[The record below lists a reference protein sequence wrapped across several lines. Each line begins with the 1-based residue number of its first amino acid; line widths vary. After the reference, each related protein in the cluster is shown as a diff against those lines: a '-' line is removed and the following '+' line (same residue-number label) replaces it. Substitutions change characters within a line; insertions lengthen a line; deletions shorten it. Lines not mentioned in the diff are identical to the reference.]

1 MNFNGKVLFMA
12 LKVLVCFTL
21 KNILD
26 NLSEFGKESYK
37 LRTIVQ
43 FIFKPYVQDLI
54 KNLNKQ
60 FDSKQGNRAY
70 PRELLLGVLMYCSTL
85 HIANLTG
92 IARECKV
99 NRVLQVFTCGET
111 PSASTFKRFFQENNR
126 LTLKKIFCCTLL
138 EFNEETFLD
147 FTRLFI
153 DGTDALVNG
162 SIHYKITWD
171 EITMLQYAKQ
181 WKILHNNRKQSME
194 RFITELKK
202 KEEFYKDDAEITK
215 LIQMALKRPDIYNK
229 RIYKKIPLFTE
240 ALLGRK
246 QDYVSIMF
254 PESIMMR
261 TKKGKFDFALNLQ
274 QIMLKNKIVFGGV
287 LLDKPNDS
295 KVLEEVLLDIQETIE
310 ILVDLQKKYGLRR
323 NYDEIKGLLERTT
336 FILDSGYFSDHNL
349 EIADKYA
356 INALI
361 MPKVIARQRN
371 NKIREENNLDKKNKN
386 TKNDDKISK
395 KQMKRV
401 YNGYICPNNQKTE
414 IISNKI
420 INNDRNKRKGIPEHW
435 KDRKYK
441 FKFNCPNDCPFRHK
455 CDHQVINDD
464 ISPLKY
470 EMTNKFTNKRYLDM
484 YNERFSESESIN
496 GYIKNTTG
504 IFKLLTS
511 DKKSAQKEIYIINM
525 TYNLIRFNNI
535 KGTAY

>member
-1 MNFNGKVLFMA
+1 MA
-12 LKVLVCFTL
+12 LKVLVLFTL
-21 KNILD
+21 KNILCG
-26 NLSEFGKESYK
+26 LSEFGKESYK
-37 LRTIVQ
+37 LRTITE

-60 FDSKQGNRAY
+60 FDSEEGNRAY
-70 PRELLLGVLMYCSTL
+70 PRELLLGILMYCSTL
-85 HIANLTG
+85 HISNLTAV
-92 IARECKV
+92 ARECKV
-99 NRVLQVFTCGET
+99 NKMLQVFTCGET
-111 PSASTFKRFFQENNR
+111 PSASTFKRFFKENNQ

-138 EFNEETFLD
+138 AFNEEKFLD
-147 FTRLFI
+147 FTRIFI

-162 SIHYKITWD
+162 SIHYKITLN
-171 EITMLQYAKQ
+171 EITMLQYAKK
-181 WKILHNNRKQSME
+181 WKILHNNRKQSIE
-194 RFITELKK
+194 RFMSELKK
-202 KEEFYKDDAEITK
+202 KEKFYQDEPEMLE
-215 LIQMALKRPDIYNK
+215 LIQMALKRPEIYNK

-240 ALLGRK
+240 ALKGRK
-246 QDYVSIMF
+246 QKYVSIMF
-254 PESIMMR
+254 SESIMMR

-274 QIMLKNKIVFGGV
+274 QIMLKNKISFSGL

-295 KVLEEVLLDIQETIE
+295 KVLEEVLLDIKETTE
-310 ILVDLQKKYGLRR
+310 ILLELQKKYGLRR
-323 NYDEIKGLLERTT
+323 NYKEINALMERAT

-371 NKIREENNLDKKNKN
+371 NKIRAENNLEKKNKN

-395 KQMKRV
+395 KQMERI
-401 YNGYICPNNQKTE
+401 NDAYICPFKQKSKLISCE
-414 IISNKI
+414 IIDNE
-420 INNDRNKRKGIPEHW
+420 RNRRKNIPEHW

-441 FKFNCPNDCPFRHK
+441 HEFDCPIDCPFRQI
-455 CDHQVINDD
+455 CNYQTINDD

-470 EMTNKFTNKRYLDM
+470 EMTNKFTNQRYMDM

-511 DKKSAQKEIYIINM
+511 DKESAQKEIYIINM

-535 KGTAY
+535 KGTSY

>member
-1 MNFNGKVLFMA
+1 MA
-12 LKVLVCFTL
+12 LKALELFIR

-26 NLSEFGKESYK
+26 DLSEFGKESYK
-37 LRTIVQ
+37 LRTIVE
-43 FIFKPYVQDLI
+43 FIFKSYVQDLI
-54 KNLNKQ
+54 QDLNKQ
-60 FDSKQGNRAY
+60 FDSDEGNRAY
-70 PRELLLGVLMYCSTL
+70 PREMLLGVLMYCSTL
-85 HIANLTG
+85 HISNLTAV
-92 IARECKV
+92 ARECKL
-99 NRVLQVFTCGET
+99 NGMLQVFTCGET
-111 PSASTFKRFFQENNR
+111 PSASTFRRFFKENNR

-138 EFNEETFLD
+138 EFNEEKLLD
-147 FTRLFI
+147 FSRVFI

-171 EITMLQYAKQ
+171 EIIMLGYVKQ

-194 RFITELKK
+194 RFMEELKK
-202 KEEFYKDDAEITK
+202 KEEFYKDNEEMTK
-215 LIQMALKRPDIYNK
+215 LIKMALKRPEIYNK
-229 RIYKKIPLFTE
+229 RIYKKMPLFIE
-240 ALLGRK
+240 ALSGRK
-246 QDYVSIMF
+246 QNYVSIMF

-274 QIMLKNKIVFGGV
+274 QIMLKNKISFGGL

-295 KVLEEVLLDIQETIE
+295 KVLEEVLLDIKETME
-310 ILVDLQKKYGLRR
+310 ILLELQKKYGLRR
-323 NYDEIKGLLERTT
+323 NYKEINTIMEKAT

-349 EIADKYA
+349 EITDKYA

-371 NKIREENNLDKKNKN
+371 NKIRSENDLKEKNKN

-395 KQMKRV
+395 KQMERIKDA
-401 YNGYICPNNQKTE
+401 YICPFKQKSSLISWE
-414 IISNKI
+414 IIDNE
-420 INNDRNKRKGIPEHW
+420 RNRREGIPEHW

-441 FKFNCPNDCPFRHK
+441 HEFDCPIDCPFRSI
-455 CDHQVINDD
+455 CNHQTINDD

-470 EMTNKFTNKRYLDM
+470 KMTNKFTNQRYMSM

-511 DKKSAQKEIYIINM
+511 DKESAQKEIYIINM

>member
-1 MNFNGKVLFMA
+1 MA
-12 LKVLVCFTL
+12 LKELLFFTL

-26 NLSEFGKESYK
+26 GLSEFGKDSYK
-37 LRTIVQ
+37 LRMITI
-43 FIFKPYVQDLI
+43 FLFKSHVRDLIQDL
-54 KNLNKQ
+54 NKK
-60 FDSKQGNRAY
+60 FDSEIGNRAY
-70 PRELLLGVLMYCSTL
+70 PRELLLGILMYCSTI
-85 HIANLTG
+85 HVSNLTS
-92 IARECKV
+92 IVRECKV
-99 NRVLQVFTCGET
+99 NKMLEVFTCGET
-111 PSASTFKRFFQENNR
+111 PSVSTFKRFFKESNR

-138 EFNEETFLD
+138 DFNEEMLLD
-147 FTRLFI
+147 FSRLFI

-162 SIHYKITWD
+162 SIHYKISWN

-181 WKILHNNRKQSME
+181 WKILHNNRKKSME
-194 RFITELKK
+194 RFLSELKK
-202 KEEFYKDDAEITK
+202 KQEFYKDDEEMIK
-215 LIQMALKRPDIYNK
+215 LIKMALKRPDIYNK

-240 ALLGRK
+240 ALNGRK
-246 QDYVSIMF
+246 QNYVSIMF

-274 QIMLKNKIVFGGV
+274 QIMLKNKIVFSGL

-295 KVLEEVLLDIQETIE
+295 RVLEDVLIDIKETIE
-310 ILVDLQKKYGLRR
+310 ILINLQKEYGIRR
-323 NYDEIKGLLERTT
+323 NYSEINTLMKRTT

-349 EIADKYA
+349 EISDKYA
-356 INALI
+356 INTLI

-371 NKIREENNLDKKNKN
+371 NKIRAENDLEKKNKN

-395 KQMKRV
+395 KQMERV
-401 YNGYICPNNQKTE
+401 YDAYICPFKQKSKRISKE
-414 IISNKI
+414 IIE
-420 INNDRNKRKGIPEHW
+420 NDRNKRTNIPKHW

-441 FKFNCPNDCPFRHK
+441 HKFNCPNNCPFKHK

-470 EMTNKFTNKRYLDM
+470 KMTNKFTNQRYMDM

-535 KGTAY
+535 KGTVY

>member
-1 MNFNGKVLFMA
+1 MA
-12 LKVLVCFTL
+12 LKELLFFTL
-21 KNILD
+21 ENILEG
-26 NLSEFGKESYK
+26 LSEFSKDSYK
-37 LRTIVQ
+37 LRMITS
-43 FIFKPYVQDLI
+43 FLFKPYVRDLI
-54 KNLNKQ
+54 QDLNKQ
-60 FDSKQGNRAY
+60 FDSKEGNRAY
-70 PRELLLGVLMYCSTL
+70 PRELLLGILMYCSTI
-85 HIANLTG
+85 HVSNLTG
-92 IARECKV
+92 VARECKL
-99 NRVLQVFTCGET
+99 NKMLQVFNCGET
-111 PSASTFKRFFQENNR
+111 PSSSTFKRFLKENNR
-126 LTLKKIFCCTLL
+126 LILKKIFCCTLL
-138 EFNEETFLD
+138 EFNEEKFLD
-147 FTRLFI
+147 FSRLFI

-194 RFITELKK
+194 RFMKELKK
-202 KEEFYKDDAEITK
+202 KQEFYKDNEEMTK
-215 LIQMALKRPDIYNK
+215 LIKMALERPDIYNK

-240 ALLGRK
+240 ALIGRK
-246 QDYVSIMF
+246 QNYVSIMF

-261 TKKGKFDFALNLQ
+261 TKKGKFDFSLNLQ
-274 QIMLKNKIVFGGV
+274 QIMLKNKIVCSGV

-295 KVLEEVLLDIQETIE
+295 RVLEDVLLDIKETIE
-310 ILVDLQKKYGLRR
+310 ILVNLQKEYGIRR
-323 NYDEIKGLLERTT
+323 NYTEISTLLERTT

-349 EIADKYA
+349 EISDKYA

-361 MPKVIARQRN
+361 MPKIIARQRN
-371 NKIREENNLDKKNKN
+371 NRIREENDLEKKNKN

-395 KQMKRV
+395 KQMERINNA
-401 YNGYICPNNQKTE
+401 YSCPFKQKSKLISAE
-414 IISNKI
+414 IIDNE
-420 INNDRNKRKGIPEHW
+420 RNKRKNIPEHW

-441 FKFNCPNDCPFRHK
+441 HQFDCPNNCPFRHK

-470 EMTNKFTNKRYLDM
+470 EMTNKFTNQRYMDM

>member
-1 MNFNGKVLFMA
+1 MA
-12 LKVLVCFTL
+12 LKELLFFTR

-26 NLSEFGKESYK
+26 GLLKFGKESYK
-37 LRTIVQ
+37 LRTIVI

-54 KNLNKQ
+54 QDLNKQ
-60 FDSKQGNRAY
+60 FDSEQGNRTY
-70 PRELLLGVLMYCSTL
+70 PRELLLGILIYCSTL
-85 HIANLTG
+85 HISNLTG
-92 IARECKV
+92 VARECKL
-99 NRVLQVFTCGET
+99 NRMLQVFTCGKT
-111 PSASTFKRFFQENNR
+111 PSASTFKRFFKENNR
-126 LTLKKIFCCTLL
+126 ITLKKIFCCTLL
-138 EFNEETFLD
+138 EFNEEKLLD
-147 FTRLFI
+147 FSRLFI

-171 EITMLQYAKQ
+171 EITMLGYAKQ

-194 RFITELKK
+194 RFLEELKK
-202 KEEFYKDDAEITK
+202 KEEFYKDDEEMTK
-215 LIQMALKRPDIYNK
+215 LIKMALKRPDIYNK

-240 ALLGRK
+240 VLMGRK

-274 QIMLKNKIVFGGV
+274 QIMFKNKISFGGL

-295 KVLEEVLLDIQETIE
+295 KVLEEVLLDIKETIE
-310 ILVDLQKKYGLRR
+310 ILLELQKKYGIRR
-323 NYDEIKGLLERTT
+323 NYKEISTLMERTT
-336 FILDSGYFSDHNL
+336 FILDSGYFSDYNL

-356 INALI
+356 INVLI

-371 NKIREENNLDKKNKN
+371 NKIRSENDLKEKNKN

-395 KQMKRV
+395 KQMERV
-401 YNGYICPNNQKTE
+401 KDGYICPFNQKS
-414 IISNKI
+414 ILISCKI
-420 INNDRNKRKGIPEHW
+420 IDNKRNRREGIPEHW

-441 FKFNCPNDCPFRHK
+441 HEFACPNNCPFRPI
-455 CDHQVINDD
+455 CNHQTINDD
-464 ISPLKY
+464 ISTLKY
-470 EMTNKFTNKRYLDM
+470 EMTNKFTNQRYIDM

-511 DKKSAQKEIYIINM
+511 DKESAQKEIYIINM

>member
-1 MNFNGKVLFMA
+1 MA
-12 LKVLVCFTL
+12 LKNLVSFTL

-26 NLSEFGKESYK
+26 NLSDYGKDSYK
-37 LRTIVQ
+37 LRTITN

-54 KNLNKQ
+54 KNLNKE
-60 FDSKQGNRAY
+60 FDSKEGNRAY

-85 HIANLTG
+85 HFSNLTA
-92 IARECKV
+92 IARECKL
-99 NRVLQVFTCGET
+99 NKMLQVFTCGET
-111 PSASTFKRFFQENNR
+111 PSASTFKRFFKENNR

-138 EFNEETFLD
+138 EFNEEKFLD
-147 FTRLFI
+147 FSRLFI

-162 SIHYKITWD
+162 SIHYKITWN
-171 EITMLQYAKQ
+171 EITMLKYVKQ

-194 RFITELKK
+194 RFLTELKK
-202 KEEFYKDDAEITK
+202 KEEFYKDDEEMLK

-240 ALLGRK
+240 ALKRRK
-246 QDYVSIMF
+246 QNYVSIMF
-254 PESIMMR
+254 PESIMMK

-274 QIMLKNKIVFGGV
+274 QIMLKNKIIFNGV

-295 KVLEEVLLDIQETIE
+295 RVLEEILIDIQETIE

-323 NYDEIKGLLERTT
+323 NYKEINSLLERTT

-349 EIADKYA
+349 EITDKYA

-361 MPKVIARQRN
+361 MPKIIARQRN
-371 NKIREENNLDKKNKN
+371 NKIREENDLEKKNKN
-386 TKNDDKISK
+386 TKNNDKISK

-401 YNGYICPNNQKTE
+401 NDAYICPFNQKSE
-414 IISNKI
+414 LLSDNFIIDNERNRR
-420 INNDRNKRKGIPEHW
+420 NNIPEHW

-441 FKFNCPNDCPFRHK
+441 HKFNCPENCPFKNK
-455 CDHQVINDD
+455 CNHQLIVDD

-470 EMTNKFTNKRYLDM
+470 EMTNKFTNQRYMDM

-496 GYIKNTTG
+496 GYIKNTAG

-511 DKKSAQKEIYIINM
+511 DKTSAQKEIYIINM
-525 TYNLIRFNNI
+525 TYNLTRFNNI
-535 KGTAY
+535 KGTPY

>member
-1 MNFNGKVLFMA
+1 MA
-12 LKVLVCFTL
+12 LKNLVSFTL

-26 NLSEFGKESYK
+26 NLSDYGKDSYK
-37 LRTIVQ
+37 LRTITN

-54 KNLNKQ
+54 KNLNKE
-60 FDSKQGNRAY
+60 FDSKEGNRAY

-85 HIANLTG
+85 HFSNLTA
-92 IARECKV
+92 IARECKL
-99 NRVLQVFTCGET
+99 NKMLQVFTCGET
-111 PSASTFKRFFQENNR
+111 PSASTFKRFFKENNR

-138 EFNEETFLD
+138 EFNEEKFLD
-147 FTRLFI
+147 FSRLFI

-162 SIHYKITWD
+162 SIHYKITWN
-171 EITMLQYAKQ
+171 EITMLKYVKQ

-194 RFITELKK
+194 RFLTELKK
-202 KEEFYKDDAEITK
+202 KEEFYKDDEEMLK

-240 ALLGRK
+240 ALKRRK
-246 QDYVSIMF
+246 QNYVSIMF
-254 PESIMMR
+254 PESIMMK

-274 QIMLKNKIVFGGV
+274 QIMLKNKIIFNGV

-295 KVLEEVLLDIQETIE
+295 KVLEEILIDIQETIE

-323 NYDEIKGLLERTT
+323 NYKEINSLLERTT

-349 EIADKYA
+349 EITDKYA

-361 MPKVIARQRN
+361 MPKIIARQRN
-371 NKIREENNLDKKNKN
+371 NKIREENDLEKKNKN
-386 TKNDDKISK
+386 TKNNDKISK

-401 YNGYICPNNQKTE
+401 NDAYICPFNQKSE
-414 IISNKI
+414 LLSDNFIIDNERNRR
-420 INNDRNKRKGIPEHW
+420 NNIPEHW

-441 FKFNCPNDCPFRHK
+441 HKFNCPENCPFKNK
-455 CDHQVINDD
+455 CNHQLIVDD

-470 EMTNKFTNKRYLDM
+470 EMTNKFTNQRYMDM

-496 GYIKNTTG
+496 GYIKNTAG

-511 DKKSAQKEIYIINM
+511 DKTSAQKEIYIINM
-525 TYNLIRFNNI
+525 TYNLTRFNNI
-535 KGTAY
+535 KGTPY